1 MIDRIASELVRQLV
15 LSIMKEQRFM
25 PIEKI
30 MPKKTYLKIVDQ
42 IKEMINSG
50 EYGIGNRL
58 PPERELANK
67 FGVSRP
73 TVREALSALE
83 ILGIIDIQ
91 VGSGGYVKAIPER
104 QISTNQLQVD
114 FSPTELLEARLPVE
128 GAMAALAAIK
138 ASGDAI
144 SEMKK
149 IYFELVKDVRENN
162 YQPDK
167 DRMLHLKI
175 AESTKNIHFIE
186 IIKYFNHQMDNKIWQ
201 NFSEQIP
208 NRTERMI
215 SNHWNIIKAIE
226 DRDPDKKLRHDGNAH
241 KYRVLKLFFRHDL

>member
-1 MIDRIASELVRQLV
+1 
-15 LSIMKEQRFM
+15 
-25 PIEKI
+25 
-30 MPKKTYLKIVDQ
+30 
-42 IKEMINSG
+42 
-50 EYGIGNRL
+50 
-58 PPERELANK
+58 
-67 FGVSRP
+67 
-73 TVREALSALE
+73 
-83 ILGIIDIQ
+83 
-91 VGSGGYVKAIPER
+91 
-104 QISTNQLQVD
+104 
-114 FSPTELLEARLPVE
+114 
-128 GAMAALAAIK
+128 
-138 ASGDAI
+138 DAI

-226 DRDPDKKLRHDGNAH
+226 DRDPDKARAMMEMHINIG
-241 KYRVLKLFFRHDL
+241 LKTYFFNDNDL